1 MKKRSGVSQ
10 GGIVHTTL
18 RRSLEEVQW
27 HGIAHPS
34 ASILYLKVAAA
45 AAFSRSHYSQAVAA
59 TLCVF
64 KPSGVLLLLTPP
76 TRTLKCACC
85 SAEPLECHPILASL
99 HSSLTL
105 AVFKAL
111 LFNTLNFTVKNMCG
125 KFQTLA
131 FRGIPVCELAFL
143 LTL

>member
-1 MKKRSGVSQ
+1 MIALRSISQ
-10 GGIVHTTL
+10 QKVTSSISVRVRFLTCLNFVFLPVPERLSNKPGSGDGG
-18 RRSLEEVQW
+18 W
-27 HGIAHPS
+27 
-34 ASILYLKVAAA
+34 
-45 AAFSRSHYSQAVAA
+45 A
-59 TLCVF
+59 TFCVF

-131 FRGIPVCELAFL
+131 FREIPVCELAFL